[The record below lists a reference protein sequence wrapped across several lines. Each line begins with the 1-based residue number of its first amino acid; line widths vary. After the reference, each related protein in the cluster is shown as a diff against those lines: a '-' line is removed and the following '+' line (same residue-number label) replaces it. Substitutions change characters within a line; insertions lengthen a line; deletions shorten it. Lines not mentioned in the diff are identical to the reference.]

1 MNTAN
6 TVKNKIDKPISQNI
20 ANSTQVQYLN
30 RKVAELKGKGIQ
42 FKIIANR
49 DTVQSSS
56 IVQRA
61 IKKFNLMFNYCP
73 SNDSN
78 ICGIL
83 YYSKKNN
90 INLNCIINYDGTV
103 SSQFDALWRNF
114 KDLFLKSEASFRC
127 CCRHFALA
135 WVTNELDIKN
145 IDNLSDLKK
154 SDFFTK
160 FSGKETGLEKILTFY
175 DLYYKTEN
183 INKEIHKLKFSS
195 NNFSKL
201 LNSICCEMEQQKE
214 QSRLYLIKTTAHKNK
229 KHMLALKISIKNN
242 AVKINFYDPND
253 TLREQKIIF
262 NSIDNV
268 RHLTF
273 KKLLDLNHRKS
284 YGIDNLTDKKNC
296 TLQRIPV
303 GYSITQNIFV
313 KGIIDHVNNIENRC
327 AIMETA
333 INEIQNNFK
342 KYQEHLKK

>member
-1 MNTAN
+1 
-6 TVKNKIDKPISQNI
+6 
-20 ANSTQVQYLN
+20 
-30 RKVAELKGKGIQ
+30 
-42 FKIIANR
+42 
-49 DTVQSSS
+49 
-56 IVQRA
+56 
-61 IKKFNLMFNYCP
+61 
-73 SNDSN
+73 
-78 ICGIL
+78 
-83 YYSKKNN
+83 
-90 INLNCIINYDGTV
+90 
-103 SSQFDALWRNF
+103 
-114 KDLFLKSEASFRC
+114 
-127 CCRHFALA
+127 
-135 WVTNELDIKN
+135 
-145 IDNLSDLKK
+145 
-154 SDFFTK
+154 
-160 FSGKETGLEKILTFY
+160 
-175 DLYYKTEN
+175 
-183 INKEIHKLKFSS
+183 
-195 NNFSKL
+195 
-201 LNSICCEMEQQKE
+201 
-214 QSRLYLIKTTAHKNK
+214 
-229 KHMLALKISIKNN
+229 MLALKISIKNN